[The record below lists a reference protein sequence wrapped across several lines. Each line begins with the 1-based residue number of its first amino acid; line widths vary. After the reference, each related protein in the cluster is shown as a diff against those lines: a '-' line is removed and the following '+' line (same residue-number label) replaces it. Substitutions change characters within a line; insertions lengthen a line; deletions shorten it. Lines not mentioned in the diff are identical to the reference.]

1 VVTFPASKWHC
12 PFTSMNLYCLV
23 AGAQRDK
30 KQSLHSQAS
39 TGSQT
44 HKLLIMRTAKKTV
57 HQKGRMQTFNFRLWQ
72 CPVFD
77 IIVTCTD
84 SSVVNGMTLSV
95 SHQFEKHFQHH
106 DRTWR
111 FREPTQKDT
120 RKWRVELWV
129 EVGTDQYE
137 TNVSYLQSFTQSL
150 TYLFNDCIPD
160 LYLLIIITCS

>member
-1 VVTFPASKWHC
+1 
-12 PFTSMNLYCLV
+12 
-23 AGAQRDK
+23 
-30 KQSLHSQAS
+30 
-39 TGSQT
+39 
-44 HKLLIMRTAKKTV
+44 
-57 HQKGRMQTFNFRLWQ
+57 MQTFNFRLWQ

-160 LYLLIIITCS
+160 LYLLIIITCSGNTLELEQLQYFVDGRGTLQAKKGR